1 MRKKEPIFKPHT
13 TAEVDP
19 EESVRLTD
27 SVQKELDK
35 REKKA
40 SLVNKLSAIWTLLS
54 TVYAIASTCLFIA
67 KGWLSD
73 VTSIVLGCILGVY
86 VCVFIVLAVMTFK
99 DVKGGA
105 KRVKMYK
112 KLLKIFKAVAN
123 VVLLSITAVSM
134 VGMSLEGIDAVSKLV
149 LFIITF
155 VVAVIQLG
163 LKVASLILKIVRVR
177 VSKKFKVE
185 IVRFVDGKKQ
195 KKSASAKLKESKYK
209 DK

>member
-86 VCVFIVLAVMTFK
+86 VCVFIVLAVMTCK

-105 KRVKMYK
+105 QRVKMYK